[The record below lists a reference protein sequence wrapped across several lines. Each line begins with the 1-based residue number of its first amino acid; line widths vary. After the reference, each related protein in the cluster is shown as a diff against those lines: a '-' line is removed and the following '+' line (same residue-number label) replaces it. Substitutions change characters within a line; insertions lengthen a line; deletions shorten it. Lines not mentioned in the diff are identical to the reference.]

1 MIQMHADFEK
11 TLHGSFSSLC
21 FSQGFSKN
29 IISMIMSANI
39 YLARHT
45 MDLGI
50 LVQEM
55 HEEVVQTKLK
65 HEPCTYYNGEPG
77 HAE

>member
-1 MIQMHADFEK
+1 
-11 TLHGSFSSLC
+11 
-21 FSQGFSKN
+21 
-29 IISMIMSANI
+29 MSANI

-45 MDLGI
+45 MYSSI
-50 LVQEM
+50 LVQKM

-65 HEPCTYYNGEPG
+65 HEPCTYYNGEPE